1 MALGGNRDR
10 EIDPLELTKAPWPV
24 PPLNLFMLDGTRGRI
39 DLRWDDP
46 SYLTLN
52 SRFQILGVN
61 VYRSFDSEFGPYTRI
76 TELPVGATFWRD
88 ETDNE
93 LVVDE
98 DVTANFTIFGV
109 ASTGRD
115 EKRYV
120 FKTLHY
126 PIVAEAAQNK
136 TPTKD
141 ARDVR
146 VFVDGVEARVLRVNG
161 STGEVEID
169 VNLYPD
175 VTHQRYYP
183 VVIPTPQSRVTCTYR
198 YTRSLLKTDLN
209 QRIFY
214 RVTTVGVP
222 VGCNIALIQPQ
233 DLVETP
239 LEHAVAT
246 NSIEIEKLDWI
257 WREAVRRNRWI
268 LEQGGE
274 RVRVFLRKN
283 TGIPCV
289 CYSDIH
295 KQPMSDCT
303 KCFGTGYV
311 GGYEGPYDIIIA
323 PDDGE
328 SRIVQKDIGRTQEHQ
343 YEVWTG
349 PQPILGHR
357 DFILKLNGERYSIG
371 GIRMPSN
378 RGNVMQQHFNI
389 GSFDEKDIRYK
400 VPVDNP
406 VKFVATQFAP
416 RAPEFGAPTPI
427 TDHHLIGD
435 EREYRGH
442 TTTWKNHTY

>member
-1 MALGGNRDR
+1 MALGGDRDR
-10 EIDPLELTKAPWPV
+10 SVDPLELTKTPWPA
-24 PPLNLFMLDGTRGRI
+24 PPLNLFMMDGTRNLI

-46 SYLTLN
+46 SHLMLN

-61 VYRSFDSEFGPYTRI
+61 VYRSFDSEFGPYSRI
-76 TELPVGATFWRD
+76 TDLPVGSTFWRD
-88 ETDNE
+88 QTDNE

-98 DVTANFTIFGV
+98 DVTDNFTIFGV

-126 PIVAEAAQNK
+126 PIVAEGAQNRI
-136 TPTKD
+136 PTKD

-175 VTHQRYYP
+175 TSKQTYYP
-183 VVIPTPQSRVTCTYR
+183 VVAPTPQSRVTCTYR

-209 QRIFY
+209 QRVFY

-222 VGCNIALIQPQ
+222 VGCNLALVQPQ

-239 LEHAVAT
+239 LEHAAAT
-246 NSIEIEKLDWI
+246 NTFEVEKLDWI
-257 WREAVRRNRWI
+257 WREAIRRNRFI

-274 RVRVFLRKN
+274 RVKVFLRKN
-283 TGIPCV
+283 TGVPCV
-289 CYSDIH
+289 CISDHH
-295 KQPMSDCT
+295 KQPLSDCL

-311 GGYEGPYDIIIA
+311 GGYEGPYDIIVA
-323 PDDGE
+323 PDDAE
-328 SRIVQKDIGRTQEHQ
+328 VKVSQKEMGRNQEHV

-349 PQPILGHR
+349 PQPILSHR
-357 DFILKLNGERYSIG
+357 DFIMKLNGERFSIG
-371 GIRMPSN
+371 GVRMPSN
-378 RGNVMQQHFNI
+378 RGMVMQQHFNI

-400 VPVDNP
+400 VPVGNP

-416 RAPEFGAPTPI
+416 RGPEFGAPNDV
-427 TDHHLIGD
+427 TDHPLIGD
-435 EREYRGH
+435 EREYRGR
-442 TTTWKNHTY
+442 TTTWKNTTY